1 MNQYLS
7 FFILFFTLFSLHT
20 TSRAENARPTKKPCI
35 ILIPAAF
42 SRASVYDFVKG
53 QLSAAGYETIAID
66 LPSVGKRAAH
76 VDRTPDIKVVQAAL
90 AERLLKGKNVIL
102 VGNSYG
108 ATVICDAVKDFEE
121 NSSLRHY
128 GPHGK
133 IMGLIFVSLQ
143 YTSTYTRH
151 FSQFAYVEPF
161 SRNKNHC

>member
-1 MNQYLS
+1 MFS
-7 FFILFFTLFSLHT
+7 FYTG
-20 TSRAENARPTKKPCI
+20 SRAENASPARKPSI

-42 SRASVYDFVKG
+42 SKASVYDLVQT
-53 QLSAAGYETIAID
+53 QLSTAGYETIAID

-108 ATVICDAVKDFEE
+108 ATVICDAVKDFED
-121 NSSLRHY
+121 NSSLRYH

-133 IMGLIFVSLQ
+133 ILGLIFVSPNAPQIHATL
-143 YTSTYTRH
+143 
-151 FSQFAYVEPF
+151 FPSQPCHICTVFP
-161 SRNKNHC
+161 KK